1 MPRATPLQVSFNAGE
16 FSARMEARVDFS
28 KYRNA
33 CKRLENFIALPQGGA
48 QRRAGLRFV
57 AEVKDSAKKARP
69 IPFEFSVVQAY
80 IIVAGDLN
88 FRFYKDKGVITVA
101 ATDAAITNGTFDSD
115 ILGWDDRSTGTGSIS
130 WNSAGYMN
138 LNGAG
143 AANVGWAEQ
152 DITTTNT
159 GQAHVLKFRVIGAAG
174 DKIKLRVGTTSTGG
188 ELVNDVEFA
197 AGYHCYTFTPTASPF
212 FVQFRN
218 ENNKT
223 LGIDDV
229 ALIAGAPVEIDGSY
243 LEADLSELQFAQTAD
258 IMYLVNPDHPV
269 QKLSR
274 SGHTSWSLTEADFID
289 GPYLVANTD
298 TAKTLTPSAIMGN
311 GITITAAGQSLFAS
325 TDVGRLV
332 RIDEGANYGYARIVG
347 FTSATQVTADVK
359 KDFVSATAQSK
370 WRLGAWSGT
379 TGYPSCVAFYEQRL
393 YLAGSSEK
401 PQTLWGSKSAVL
413 EDFTPGTADD
423 DPVNYTIAADRV
435 NVIEW
440 LSPGRQLAVGTAG
453 GEWTVQA
460 SSLDDPITP
469 SNVQIKRQTTHGSA
483 SIMPKRVGHA
493 VLFLQRSRREIRE
506 FAFNF
511 ELDSFSAPD
520 LTILADHVS
529 RAATVA
535 TSGFTDMD
543 YSQVPDSILWCVRA
557 DGVLAALTY
566 QRAEDVIG
574 WARHITGDPN
584 DRDDGAFEGVA
595 VIPGVQEDEV
605 WVVVKRVVGGQT
617 KRYIEFFETRDF
629 ENQNDAF
636 SVDSGLS
643 LNKWNTDTAKT
654 LTLTGGGPWATG
666 DATSMTSSGHTPFL
680 SGDVGQIWSLGRGRD
695 QVAVEIT
702 AFASAS
708 DVGVKFLGAVPAS
721 LRAIATSDWLD
732 PDDKVTTVAGL
743 DHLEGKEV
751 DILADGA
758 VHPSKTVSAG
768 SVTLES
774 AAGKIHAGLKYSSVI
789 ETLKVAAGAAR
800 GTAVG
805 QLKRIDGVSVVLL
818 DSIGMKIGPDEAT
831 LDVVPFRSTAD
842 PMDAAVPLF
851 TGEKFVSFPGDVD
864 TDTRIVIEQTQPL
877 PLMVLGAAVHLKV
890 EER

>member
-1 MPRATPLQVSFNAGE
+1 MGRATPLQVSFNAGE
-16 FSARMEARVDFS
+16 FSPRMEARVDFS
-28 KYRNA
+28 KYHNA

-57 AEVKDSAKKARP
+57 AEVKDSSKKARA

-80 IIVAGDLN
+80 IIEAGALS
-88 FRFYKDKGVITVA
+88 FRFYKDKGRIE
-101 ATDAAITNGTFDSD
+101 DPPGT
-115 ILGWDDRSTGTGSIS
+115 
-130 WNSAGYMN
+130 
-138 LNGAG
+138 
-143 AANVGWAEQ
+143 
-152 DITTTNT
+152 
-159 GQAHVLKFRVIGAAG
+159 
-174 DKIKLRVGTTSTGG
+174 
-188 ELVNDVEFA
+188 
-197 AGYHCYTFTPTASPF
+197 
-212 FVQFRN
+212 
-218 ENNKT
+218 
-223 LGIDDV
+223 
-229 ALIAGAPVEIDGSY
+229 PVEIVTPF
-243 LEADLSELQFAQTAD
+243 ADTDLAELQFAQTAD
-258 IMYLVNPDHPV
+258 IMYLVHPDHPV

-274 SGHTSWSLTEADFID
+274 TSHISWSIDDVKFVD
-289 GPYLVANTD
+289 GPYLEANTD
-298 TAKTLTPSAIMGN
+298 TAKTLTPSLTTGN
-311 GITITAAGQSLFAS
+311 GITITAVGHSPFVA

-332 RIDEGANYGYARIVG
+332 RIDEGANHGYAEIVG

-359 KDFVSATAQSK
+359 KDFVTATAQSN

-393 YLAGSSEK
+393 YLAGTANQ

-460 SSLDDPITP
+460 SSLNDPITP
-469 SNVQIKRQTTHGSA
+469 SNVQIKRQTTHGCA
-483 SIMPKRVGHA
+483 SLLPKRVGHA
-493 VLFLQRSRREIRE
+493 VLFLQRARRAIRE

-511 ELDSFSAPD
+511 EVDGFRASD

-535 TSGFTDMD
+535 TSGFVDMD
-543 YSQVPDSILWCVRA
+543 YSQAPDSILWCVRA

-584 DRDDGAFEGVA
+584 DRNDGAFEGVA
-595 VIPGVQEDEV
+595 VIPGAQEDEV

-617 KRYIEFFETRDF
+617 KRYIEFFESRDF

-636 SVDSGLS
+636 FVDSGLS
-643 LNKWNTDTAKT
+643 LSKWNTDMAKT
-654 LTLTGGGPWATG
+654 LTLTGGGPWAVDEG
-666 DATSMTSSGHTPFL
+666 TSMTAAGFSPFL
-680 SGDVGQIWSLGRGRD
+680 AGDVGQIWSLGRGRD
-695 QVAVEIT
+695 LVAVEIT
-702 AFASAS
+702 VFTSAS
-708 DVGVKFLGAVPAS
+708 EVVVKFLGAVPAS
-721 LRAIATSDWLD
+721 LRAISTNDWLD
-732 PDDKVTTVAGL
+732 PDDKVTVVSGL

-751 DILADGA
+751 EIIADGA
-758 VHPSKTVSAG
+758 VHPPKTVSGG
-768 SVTLES
+768 SITLES
-774 AAGKIHAGLKYSSVI
+774 AAGKIHAGLKYRSTI
-789 ETLKVAAGAAR
+789 ETLKVAAGAAA

-805 QLKRIDGVSVVLL
+805 QLKRIDGVSLVLV
-818 DSIGMKIGPDEAT
+818 DSIGMKIGPDQAM

-842 PMDAAVPLF
+842 PMDAPLPLF

-864 TDTRIVIEQTQPL
+864 TDTRIVIEQTLPL
-877 PLMVLGAAVHLKV
+877 PLTVLGAAVHLKV
-890 EER
+890 MER

>member
-16 FSARMEARVDFS
+16 FSPRMEARVDFS

-33 CKRLENFIALPQGGA
+33 CKRLENFICLPQGGIR
-48 QRRAGLRFV
+48 RRAGTRFV
-57 AEVKDSAKKARP
+57 AEVKDSSKKIRP

-80 IIVAGDLN
+80 IIEAGEQYC
-88 FRFYKDKGVITVA
+88 RFYKDKGVITVA
-101 ATDAAITNGTFDSD
+101 DTDAAITNGTFTSD
-115 ILGWDDRSTGTGSIS
+115 IVGWDERSTGTGSIS
-130 WNSAGYMN
+130 WNSAGTMN
-138 LNGAG
+138 LNGG
-143 AANVGWAEQ
+143 GTANVGWAEQ

-197 AGYHCYTFTPTASPF
+197 AGYHCYTFTPTASPLY
-212 FVQFRN
+212 VQFRN

-229 ALIAGAPVEIDGSY
+229 ALIAGAPVEIAGSY
-243 LEADLSELQFAQTAD
+243 LETELSEIQFAQTAD
-258 IMYLVNPDHPV
+258 IMYLVHPNHPV

-289 GPYLVANTD
+289 GPYLEINTD
-298 TAKTLTPSAIMGN
+298 TAKTLTPTATTGN
-311 GITITAAGQSLFAS
+311 GITITAAGHSPFVA
-325 TDVGRLV
+325 TDVDRLV
-332 RIDEGANYGYARIVG
+332 RIKHGSTWGYARIVG
-347 FTSATQVTADVK
+347 FTSATQVTADVRA
-359 KDFVSATAQSK
+359 DFDGTTASSD

-460 SSLDDPITP
+460 SSLNDPITP
-469 SNVQIKRQTTHGSA
+469 SNVQIKRQTTHGCA
-483 SIMPKRVGHA
+483 SMLPKRVGHA
-493 VLFLQRSRREIRE
+493 VLFLQRAQRTIRE

-511 ELDSFSAPD
+511 EVDGFRAPD

-529 RAATVA
+529 RAATAA
-535 TSGFTDMD
+535 TSGFVDMD
-543 YSQVPDSILWCVRA
+543 YSQAPDSILWCVRA

-574 WARHITGDPN
+574 WARHITGDPGDTN
-584 DRDDGAFEGVA
+584 DGAFEGVA
-595 VIPGVQEDEV
+595 VIPGAQEDEV

-617 KRYIEFFETRDF
+617 KRYIEFFETLDF
-629 ENQNDAF
+629 DSDDDAF
-636 SVDSGLS
+636 FVDSGL
-643 LNKWNTDTAKT
+643 TYDGA
-654 LTLTGGGPWATG
+654 PAT
-666 DATSMTSSGHTPFL
+666 
-680 SGDVGQIWSLGRGRD
+680 V
-695 QVAVEIT
+695 IT
-702 AFASAS
+702 
-708 DVGVKFLGAVPAS
+708 
-721 LRAIATSDWLD
+721 
-732 PDDKVTTVAGL
+732 GL

-758 VHPSKTVSAG
+758 VHPPQTVSG
-768 SVTLES
+768 GQITLES
-774 AAGKIHAGLKYSSVI
+774 AASKVHAGLKYTSTI
-789 ETLKVAAGAAR
+789 ETLRIEAGAVS

-805 QLKRIDGVSVVLL
+805 QVKRIDGVTLVLL
-818 DSIGMKIGPDEAT
+818 DSMGMKVGPDEAV

-851 TGEKFVSFPGDVD
+851 TGEKFVSFPGDVN
-864 TDTRIVIEQTQPL
+864 TDTRIVVEQDLPL
-877 PLMVLGAAVHLKV
+877 PLTILACAVHLKTN
-890 EER
+890 ER